1 MGNNMAS
8 DQVIRPAVKTDLPAI
23 LALYRELEG
32 AYPVEN
38 ETGDGAVNQDVL
50 WQNVAADSRQQIL
63 VGEQNGRITG
73 TVTVIIIPNL
83 GHRGT
88 PWAAV
93 ENVVV
98 ARDCRGRGAGTAL
111 MTAAGE
117 IARRHG
123 CYKIVLSSNL
133 SRREAHDFYH
143 RLGWRQT
150 HAGFSLML

>member
-1 MGNNMAS
+1 M
-8 DQVIRPAVKTDLPAI
+8 VIRPAVKTDIPAI
-23 LALYRELEG
+23 LALYRELED
-32 AYPVEN
+32 AYPVE
-38 ETGDGAVNQDVL
+38 TGTADEEVNHDVL
-50 WQNVAADSRQQIL
+50 WRNVAADSRQQIL
-63 VGEQNGRITG
+63 VGEQNGRIVG
-73 TVTVIIIPNL
+73 TVTVIIVPNL
-83 GHRGT
+83 GHRGS